1 MLKLFSIALFAGAFG
16 LSTVEVAHAS
26 GNRCCAQQSCAPTSC
41 VPSCAPAMAPARMP
55 AGHGDHA
62 VPMPPAAAPQADAGT
77 YQRFSYDPAMPAPAY
92 RGVAPS
98 YRNAAPSYRPSY
110 MRLKTDPRK
119 YSVD

>member
-1 MLKLFSIALFAGAFG
+1 MLKLFSIALLASTFG
-16 LSTVEVAHAS
+16 LSTVEMAHAN
-26 GNRCCAQQSCAPTSC
+26 GHRCCVQQSCAATAC
-41 VPSCAPAMAPARMP
+41 APSCAPAMTPAPMP
-55 AGHGDHA
+55 AGPGVDA

-77 YQRFSYDPAMPAPAY
+77 FRRFSYDPAMPAPAY
-92 RGVAPS
+92 RSAAPS